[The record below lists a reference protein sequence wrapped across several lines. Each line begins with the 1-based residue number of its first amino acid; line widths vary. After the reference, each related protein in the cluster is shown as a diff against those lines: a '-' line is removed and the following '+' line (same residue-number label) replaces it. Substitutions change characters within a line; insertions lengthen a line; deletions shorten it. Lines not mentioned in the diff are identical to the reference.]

1 MSMTTIR
8 KAEIFSILLFL
19 FLSLACLFYPSSTA
33 MVLIRMTALIG
44 LASGLLFFFDAFHK
58 KRSLDLVASI
68 VCLLYFGWAL
78 LWWKRDADILRTLFI
93 VYYAIIAAVFY
104 IQTIL
109 DLKDHSSNWKAE
121 LLLAFFYTC
130 FVVFSS
136 YRLAT
141 ISHLLALYFFIQAC
155 QMGLELYFFSSP
167 YNARYYSFRDWI
179 MLPAWFVSVFPSF
192 VMGHLVEKKMH
203 DENTHFDAKKSEDKP
218 DLIVWIHTGEY
229 GTTLYGHMTFSR
241 DSIMYSYGDYDVA
254 KMKWFKTLGPG
265 IFFSVND
272 QIYANNCCIVEH
284 CPLFAYG
291 IKLTDEQ
298 KQKFEAMKDSI
309 LSQTIRWHCPMQE
322 AYFKTGHASLADFEK
337 DYASRL
343 WDRTCAIFR
352 MYTKGQWAWYSLL
365 GNNCSNY
372 SSAMLNEIGLHIPV
386 SKGIVSPGEF
396 FEYFEQAYQDPDSCV
411 ISKSWHS
418 AKVPSTLFDT
428 ID

>member
-1 MSMTTIR
+1 MTTIR

-241 DSIMYSYGDYDVA
+241 DSIMYSYGDYDLA
-254 KMKWFKTLGPG
+254 KMKWFKTMGPG

>member
-1 MSMTTIR
+1 M
-8 KAEIFSILLFL
+8 
-19 FLSLACLFYPSSTA
+19 P

-44 LASGLLFFFDAFHK
+44 LASGLLFFFDAFRK

-254 KMKWFKTLGPG
+254 KMKWFKTMGPG

-343 WDRTCAIFR
+343 WNRTCAIFR

>member
-1 MSMTTIR
+1 MTTIR

-19 FLSLACLFYPSSTA
+19 FLSLACLFYPYNTA

-44 LASGLLFFFDAFHK
+44 LASGLLFFFDAFRK

-109 DLKDHSSNWKAE
+109 DLKDHSSDWKAE

-241 DSIMYSYGDYDVA
+241 DSIMYSYGDYDLA
-254 KMKWFKTLGPG
+254 KMKWFKTMGPG

>member
-1 MSMTTIR
+1 
-8 KAEIFSILLFL
+8 
-19 FLSLACLFYPSSTA
+19 

-109 DLKDHSSNWKAE
+109 DLKDHSSDWKAE

-141 ISHLLALYFFIQAC
+141 ISHMLALYFFIQAC

-254 KMKWFKTLGPG
+254 KMKWFKTMGPG

-372 SSAMLNEIGLHIPV
+372 SSAMRNEIGLHIPV

>member
-1 MSMTTIR
+1 MTTIR

-19 FLSLACLFYPSSTA
+19 FLSLACLFYPYNTA

-44 LASGLLFFFDAFHK
+44 LASGLLFFFDAFRK

-109 DLKDHSSNWKAE
+109 DLKDHSSDWKAE

-141 ISHLLALYFFIQAC
+141 ISHMLALYFFIQAC

-254 KMKWFKTLGPG
+254 KMKWFKTMGPG

-343 WDRTCAIFR
+343 WNRTCAIFR

>member
-109 DLKDHSSNWKAE
+109 DLKDHSSDWKAE

-155 QMGLELYFFSSP
+155 QMGLELYFFSST

-254 KMKWFKTLGPG
+254 KMKWFKTMGPG